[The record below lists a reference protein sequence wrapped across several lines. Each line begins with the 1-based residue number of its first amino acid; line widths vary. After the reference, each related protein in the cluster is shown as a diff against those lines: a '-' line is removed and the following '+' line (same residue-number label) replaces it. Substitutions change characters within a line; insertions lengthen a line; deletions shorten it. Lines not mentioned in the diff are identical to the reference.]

1 MQKMISIQDSS
12 GGHCA
17 GVKWIISAIAGY
29 PVSWPAKGP
38 KFYVLQ
44 TKNTDKYATQTFIV

>member
-1 MQKMISIQDSS
+1 MISIQDSS